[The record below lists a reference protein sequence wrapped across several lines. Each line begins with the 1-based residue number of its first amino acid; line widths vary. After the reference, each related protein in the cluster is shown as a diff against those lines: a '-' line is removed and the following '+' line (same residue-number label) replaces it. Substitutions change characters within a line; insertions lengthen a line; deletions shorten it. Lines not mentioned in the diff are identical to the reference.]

1 MRLPTYYIF
10 FLATLTMALSKL
22 QTNSYQF
29 QALLDKHPGSTLQKL
44 LKVDLYSCLLLSDQ
58 LKVNKNYSTDWFYQI
73 MITIFEYYLI
83 LLPELEKDLKVVKE
97 DRVENESDWELII
110 KSHLKRY
117 KAEVM
122 TNSKYSDYYEE
133 TIAYLKLR
141 QELRICLQN
150 RVK

>member
-1 MRLPTYYIF
+1 
-10 FLATLTMALSKL
+10 MALSKL
-22 QTNSYQF
+22 QKNTYQF
-29 QALLDKHPGSTLQKL
+29 QALLNKHSGSTLEKL

-58 LKVNKNYSTDWFYQI
+58 LKVNRNYSTDWFYQV
-73 MITIFEYYLI
+73 MMTTFDYYLI
-83 LLPELEKDLKVVKE
+83 LVPELEKDLKVVKE
-97 DRVENESDWELII
+97 NRVENESDWELII

-122 TNSKYSDYYEE
+122 TNLKYSDYYEE

-150 RVK
+150 RIK

>member
-1 MRLPTYYIF
+1 
-10 FLATLTMALSKL
+10 MALSKL
-22 QTNSYQF
+22 QKNTYQF
-29 QALLDKHPGSTLQKL
+29 QALLNKHSGSTLEKL

-58 LKVNKNYSTDWFYQI
+58 LKVNRNYSTDWFYQV
-73 MITIFEYYLI
+73 MMTTFDYYLI
-83 LLPELEKDLKVVKE
+83 LVPELEKDLKVVKE

-122 TNSKYSDYYEE
+122 TNLKYSDYYEE

-150 RVK
+150 RIK